1 MKRKKFHEWVA
12 IYAQHHENGYV
23 RRNYVTPEG
32 DKLGMWFD
40 GIRRHYDQLSEER
53 KQALKAA
60 GYRHYV
66 SRWEDSFDAY
76 LAEFVLYSDDGDMR
90 KDFISPSGMMLG
102 LWVQRVRSGAVILT
116 EERRAK
122 LDAVNFK
129 WHSQRGPRKT
139 KPEKPRRAIGRT
151 GVFFEEYLREFD
163 LYNQNGNVPT
173 TFISPSGMRLG
184 AWVARI
190 RNGRYKLTTEQ
201 RRLLEERGFKWR
213 MKRGRVKQD
222 SK

>member
-151 GVFFEEYLREFD
+151 GVFLKSICVNLICITKMEMFLRLLFHR
-163 LYNQNGNVPT
+163 VVC
-173 TFISPSGMRLG
+173 
-184 AWVARI
+184 AWVLGWHGLGMVVI
-190 RNGRYKLTTEQ
+190 
-201 RRLLEERGFKWR
+201 
-213 MKRGRVKQD
+213 
-222 SK
+222 S